1 MEILKKKKKTVITR
15 STIEYE
21 FITLDKCGEDD

>member
-1 MEILKKKKKTVITR
+1 MEILKKKKTVITR
-15 STIEYE
+15 STMEYE